1 MKRIPI
7 VLFLF
12 ALTFAMKALLP
23 EGKSLHAEAALIM
36 GLTLISAYLAA
47 LVLKR
52 LQLPRLTGYMLL
64 GLAVGP
70 SGLNFLSHDLLKQL
84 HFLEELALSF
94 IALTAGGGFKY
105 SRIKKFIKSVVSQ
118 LTGQLGVVFIGIL
131 ILLLV
136 FAGYLPFLKDLQPDM
151 LFGFSILFAATA
163 LSTSPAVTIGIITE
177 LKARGYVTERVLSIT
192 ILKSITLVIFFPLI
206 IAWAKLYLVP
216 TTSINMELLQSV
228 ATQIF
233 GSILFGIVVGI
244 IIILYLK
251 YVDVEQSLFLL
262 GTAIVIVEF
271 TPMLNMEVL
280 LTSIIAGI
288 VVENFSKKGEALIVN
303 IEKSSLPLYII
314 FFGFAGAGLHIDAIA
329 QAFVLTV
336 VLVVFRTI
344 FLYIGNYL
352 GAAVAGEK
360 KIIKNISWLGYMGQA
375 GIAVGLGT
383 IIENT
388 FPGAIG
394 SSFKTI
400 LIASVVINELFGPIM
415 FKYVLLYAKEST
427 LYD

>member
-1 MKRIPI
+1 MKKALIIFFLI
-7 VLFLF
+7 VL
-12 ALTFAMKALLP
+12 TFGMKALLP

-36 GLTLISAYLAA
+36 GLVLITAYLAA
-47 LVLKR
+47 LLLKR

-70 SGLNFLSHDLLKQL
+70 AGLNFLSHDLLQQL

-94 IALTAGGGFKY
+94 IALTAGGEFKY
-105 SRIKKFIKSVVSQ
+105 SRIKKFLKSVVSQ
-118 LTGQLGVVFIGIL
+118 LLGQLNTVFVGIL
-131 ILLLV
+131 FLLLLL
-136 FAGYLPFLKDLQPDM
+136 AGYLPFLKDLEADM
-151 LFGFSILFAATA
+151 VFGFSILFAATA

-177 LKARGYVTERVLSIT
+177 LRARGYVTERVLSIT
-192 ILKSITLVIFFPLI
+192 ILKSITLVIIFPLI

-216 TTSINMELLQSV
+216 GTAINTELFLAV

-233 GSILFGIVVGI
+233 GSILFGVLVGG

-251 YVDVEQSLFLL
+251 YVKTEQSLFLL

-288 VVENFSKKGEALIVN
+288 VVENFSKKGEALIEN

-314 FFGFAGAGLHIDAIA
+314 FFGFAGAGLHIDAIV

-336 VLVVFRTI
+336 VLVVFRML

-352 GAAVAGEK
+352 GAVIAGEK

-383 IIENT
+383 IIEKT
-388 FPGAIG
+388 FPGPIG

-400 LIASVVINELFGPIM
+400 LIASVVINELFGPIL
-415 FKYVLLYAKEST
+415 FKYLLVYAKEST
-427 LYD
+427 IDD